1 MKSSDLILHPR
12 SARQLENIKRNL
24 PHALII
30 EGSVGVG
37 VSRVAKE
44 IARSV
49 GSPEFVIF
57 PKKKVKN
64 EFAIDMNEG
73 NIVIEDV
80 RLLYA
85 QTRTKQPGRQ
95 VYIFDTGLRSMT
107 VGSQNALLKLLEE
120 PRNGT
125 HFIIATHNVDQLL
138 PTIISRS
145 QKLSLLDITTEQTQ
159 RFIDTLSIIDDTKAR
174 RLAFVGRGKP
184 ALIKRLLEDKGEY
197 DARVAIMTDAKTIL
211 GSDTYTKLVVLQK
224 YKENRLD
231 SLTLLEDMIYQLRVI
246 LKSRPDRQLVY
257 DIDRYVESRERI
269 GAGGNIRLQLAS
281 SVL

>member
-12 SARQLENIKRNL
+12 SARQLENVKRNL

-37 VSRVAKE
+37 VLQVAKE

-80 RLLYA
+80 RSLYA

-107 VGSQNALLKLLEE
+107 VGAQNALLKLLEE

-125 HFIIATHNVDQLL
+125 HFIITTHNIDQLL
-138 PTIISRS
+138 PTIVSRS
-145 QKLSLLDITTEQTQ
+145 QKLSLLNITTEQTQ
-159 RFIDTLSIIDDTKAR
+159 RFIDTLGIIDDTKTR

-184 ALIKRLLEDKGEY
+184 ALIKRLLEDKDEY

-224 YKENRLD
+224 YKENRSD
-231 SLTLLEDMIYQLRVI
+231 SLTLLEDMIYQLRII

>member
-12 SARQLENIKRNL
+12 SARQLENVKRNL

-37 VSRVAKE
+37 VLQVAKE

-80 RLLYA
+80 RSLYA

-107 VGSQNALLKLLEE
+107 VGAQNALLKLLEE
-120 PRNGT
+120 PQNGT
-125 HFIIATHNVDQLL
+125 HFIIATHNIDQLL
-138 PTIISRS
+138 PTIVSRS
-145 QKLSLLDITTEQTQ
+145 QKLSLLNITTEQTQ
-159 RFIDTLSIIDDTKAR
+159 RFIDTLGIIDDTKTR

-184 ALIKRLLEDKGEY
+184 ALIKRLLEDKDEY

-211 GSDTYTKLVVLQK
+211 GSDIYTKLVVLQK
-224 YKENRLD
+224 YKENRSD
-231 SLTLLEDMIYQLRVI
+231 SLTLLEDMIYQLRII